1 MVQNCAGSG
10 ERVMSDIRLQTEPL
24 ELNGKTYLLRCNF
37 NVLADVQEA
46 FGGDFLAAMD
56 DKQSFRSVTEFTAA
70 MCNDYADEMGWPE
83 RFTARQI
90 GRLMPMQ
97 NLNLWQIKIS
107 RLILSAIGGDDSA
120 TNEGDDPNAE
130 TTQS

>member
-1 MVQNCAGSG
+1 
-10 ERVMSDIRLQTEPL
+10 MSDIRLQTEPL

-56 DKQSFRSVTEFTAA
+56 DKNSFRSVTEFAAA
-70 MCNDYADEMGWPE
+70 MCNDYAEEMGWPE
-83 RFTARQI
+83 RFTARQM
-90 GRLMPMQ
+90 GRLLPMQ
-97 NLNLWQIKIS
+97 EQNLWKMKIA
-107 RLILSAIGGDDSA
+107 RLILTALGSDDSA
-120 TNEGDDPNAE
+120 ENEGDDPNAA

>member
-1 MVQNCAGSG
+1 MVQSGSRG
-10 ERVMSDIRLQTEPL
+10 DCVMSDIRLQSELL
-24 ELNGKTYLLRCNF
+24 ELGGKTYLLRCNF

-56 DKQSFRSVTEFTAA
+56 DKNNFRAVTEFAAA

-83 RFTARQI
+83 RFTARQM
-90 GRLMPMQ
+90 GRLLPMKEQ
-97 NLNLWQIKIS
+97 NIWKMKIA
-107 RLILSAIGGDDSA
+107 RLILTALGGEESAQD
-120 TNEGDDPNAE
+120 EGSDPNAA

>member
-1 MVQNCAGSG
+1 MVQGCAWGDC
-10 ERVMSDIRLQTEPL
+10 VMSDIRLQREPL

-56 DKQSFRSVTEFTAA
+56 DKQSFRAVTEFTAA
-70 MCNDYADEMGWPE
+70 MANDYADEMGWPE

-90 GRLMPMQ
+90 GRLLPM
-97 NLNLWQIKIS
+97 NDLKLWQTKIAM
-107 RLILSAIGGDDSA
+107 LVLSALGSDESA
-120 TNEGDDPNAE
+120 ENEGDDPNAA